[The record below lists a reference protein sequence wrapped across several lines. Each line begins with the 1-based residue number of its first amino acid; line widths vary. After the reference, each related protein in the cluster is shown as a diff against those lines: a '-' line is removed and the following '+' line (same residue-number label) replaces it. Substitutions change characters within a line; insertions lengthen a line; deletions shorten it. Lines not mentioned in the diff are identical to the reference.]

1 MPGRGVL
8 FRAIFSLETLG
19 LPPDDDDDDDAADD
33 DDAVYLFL
41 QKQQIAYQHIPI
53 GLDHVDQLPR
63 RAWISSNGDSGS
75 TPLKC
80 VDSLP

>member
-1 MPGRGVL
+1 MSIGCRGSECCVEPF
-8 FRAIFSLETLG
+8 FRPRPSLG
-19 LPPDDDDDDDAADD
+19 LPPDDDDD

-63 RAWISSNGDSGS
+63 RAWISSSGDSGS